1 MYMLNVVTNGI
12 VFSCNENID
21 YGTGFDYT
29 TIFRSFSID
38 DCLTIYYE
46 LLIFCNEVCLLGYG
60 TVIPGYGTL
69 NHGDSDR
76 TDDLASV
83 LAFDVSESTLVSVK
97 IAHSIQLIMI
107 AITT

>member
-1 MYMLNVVTNGI
+1 MYML
-12 VFSCNENID
+12 NENID

-29 TIFRSFSID
+29 TIFRCLSID
-38 DCLTIYYE
+38 DCLTIYCE
-46 LLIFCNEVCLLGYG
+46 LLIFCNKICLLGYG
-60 TVIPGYGTL
+60 TNVIPGYGTL

-76 TDDLASV
+76 TDDLVSV